1 MVKRAV
7 KHGLLSPVEGETIIR
22 DGGYKREDSV
32 TIFHHCGD
40 PSHQPSLC
48 QVQPGHMDRKLP
60 INRNIFHTCHR
71 R

>member
-7 KHGLLSPVEGETIIR
+7 KHGLLLPVEGEIIIR
-22 DGGYKREDSV
+22 DGGYKRADSV
-32 TIFHHCGD
+32 TIYYRCEG
-40 PSHQPSLC
+40 PSHRPNLFPAR
-48 QVQPGHMDRKLP
+48 VDHMDRKLS